1 MLRPWT
7 QSRTAASPDPMPKA
21 RIAAE
26 TPETSSLEAE
36 IARLRGLEVKALR
49 ARWRTSFGRNAPPHL
64 AQHLLFAMLAYRLQ
78 ADVMGDLDAETVRF
92 LERID
97 LTPTKQA
104 AVPLTQ
110 AFERRR
116 RDLSPGTVLTREWG
130 GQHHRVM
137 VLEGGFAWAGRT
149 YSSLSEIAKAIT
161 GTKWSGPRFF
171 ALRDKKPA
179 EAAE

>member
-1 MLRPWT
+1 
-7 QSRTAASPDPMPKA
+7 MPKA

-64 AQHLLFAMLAYRLQ
+64 ARHLLFAMLAYRLQ
-78 ADVMGDLDAETVRF
+78 AEVVGDLDAKTVRF

-97 LTPTKQA
+97 LAPSKQA
-104 AVPLTQ
+104 AVPIAQ
-110 AFERRR
+110 AFEWRTRN
-116 RDLSPGTVLTREWG
+116 LSPGTVLARDWA

-137 VLEGGFAWAGRT
+137 VLEGGFAWQGRS

-161 GTKWSGPRFF
+161 GTKWNGPRFF
-171 ALRDKKPA
+171 GLRDRKQA
-179 EAAE
+179 EAAL